1 MTILGQRDNHWGSVA
16 IIGAVWE
23 SGDSEAIIWTVW
35 LSLGQCDNHWESVT
49 IIGTVWQLFD
59 ILTWPAVSVD
69 ESKET
74 RRERVEHLVDVLK
87 PIVKLDVSH
96 YNALLKVSLGP
107 MCQGIHRI
115 PVVVL
120 LDILIAGYRNS
131 GVVILYKQCCGSGR
145 LLSGSG

>member
-23 SGDSEAIIWTVW
+23 SGDSVAIIWTVW
-35 LSLGQCDNHWESVT
+35 LSLGQCVT

-120 LDILIAGYRNS
+120 PDILIAGYRNS